1 VKTPVIVA
9 ALCAFWALG
18 SCGRP
23 HAYDASIR
31 QLDSLRVVLDQAGDN
46 FSRLDSA
53 KYAQALSLQVNY
65 STFITAHVQDTLNKA
80 DADALRESYAAGK
93 IFRGFLNSR
102 HQLREETSL
111 NSSQLK
117 KLAQDLK
124 SNALDQ
130 DKAVAYMKEETAQAE
145 QLIVTLK
152 QNTDILY
159 KQLEVFNR
167 HLPAI
172 ETLVKRYNAGVLPPL
187 NPVEL

>member
-1 VKTPVIVA
+1 MA
-9 ALCAFWALG
+9 

-65 STFITAHVQDTLNKA
+65 STFVTTHVQDTLDKT
-80 DADALRESYAAGK
+80 DAEALREAYAAGK
-93 IFRGFLNSR
+93 VFRGFLNSR

-124 SNALDQ
+124 NNAVDQ

-172 ETLVKRYNAGVLPPL
+172 ETLVKRYNAGTLPPL